1 MSGFE
6 VAFGEQAPRS
16 DAELIAGSRADFGVL
31 FDRYAARIY
40 QYCVHRVGQ
49 HLAEDVVAETFLV
62 AYERRHRYDPRRP
75 VAGPWLYGIATN
87 LVRRRRAA
95 RARDRRWVADLA
107 GPDPAERVAE
117 RADAEVLVRSLA
129 DALAGLPRRQLDVL
143 YLLMAGLRQDEVAA
157 ALDISPAT
165 VRSRLHRARIPL
177 RQALIQLGVPPD
189 VGRPI
194 PRGVAR

>member
-1 MSGFE
+1 MSGYE
-6 VAFGEQAPRS
+6 AVFGGHAPRS
-16 DAELIAGSRADFGVL
+16 DAELIAGSQADFGVL

-49 HLAEDVVAETFLV
+49 HLAEDVTAETFLV

-95 RARDRRWVADLA
+95 QARDQRWVAELA

-117 RADAEVLVRSLA
+117 RADAEVLVRSLSA
-129 DALAGLPRRQLDVL
+129 ALAGLPRRQRDVL
-143 YLLMAGLRQDEVAA
+143 YLLMAGLQQDEVAV

-165 VRSRLHRARIPL
+165 VRSRLHRARVPL
-177 RQALIQLGVPPD
+177 RQALVQLGASPD
-189 VGRPI
+189 GGRPL